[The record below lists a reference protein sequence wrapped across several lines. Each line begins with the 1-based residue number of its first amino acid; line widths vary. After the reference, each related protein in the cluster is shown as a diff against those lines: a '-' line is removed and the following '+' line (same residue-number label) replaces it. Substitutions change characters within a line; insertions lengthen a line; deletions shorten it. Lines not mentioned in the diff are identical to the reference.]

1 MCKSHLRERKL
12 RYKFSLAFWHGFE
25 VVRSFLI
32 IWRSKTGSIQTIFRA
47 AQNCDA
53 RFRLRSAGFC
63 PSPSRLPGGLPD
75 APEGNVLP
83 FYLVIEIGNISLRL
97 AVRAVRAFAAR
108 EIVLVVAVA
117 AALASCAL
125 VPPDAGYAAY
135 VDWHTLAL
143 LFCLMAVV
151 VGFRSLG
158 VLDAAGAWLIARAR
172 TQRAV
177 AGVLVGLAFIAS
189 MAVTNDVALITF
201 VPLALVVLRRA
212 GMECRMCLVATLM
225 TIAANLGSMFTP
237 VGNPQNLYLFTVSG
251 MGVGEFLQLM
261 VPYTAASAAMLAI
274 ACVLCFR
281 GGEVCGASSARFASS
296 DGFASGNAAEDPASE
311 ALPACQMDAVG
322 SASETSDARL
332 ANGHPSAGST
342 FESPSSGN
350 FSACSRKRLAV
361 YGALFACCLAAV
373 PGVLDVRV
381 LLALVLVG
389 VSLSDA
395 SLLRRVD
402 WGLLATFAALFVFV
416 GNMGRVPVLHEALSA
431 AVGGNAL
438 LAAVGGSQVISNV
451 PAAVLLSGF
460 TDQWQALIVGT
471 NLGGL
476 GTLIASMASLITF
489 KAVMMGRPGIRGRYL
504 LVFTAWNVAFLAALL
519 ALAAVL
525 GAA

>member
-1 MCKSHLRERKL
+1 M
-12 RYKFSLAFWHGFE
+12 
-25 VVRSFLI
+25 
-32 IWRSKTGSIQTIFRA
+32 RA
-47 AQNCDA
+47 
-53 RFRLRSAGFC
+53 
-63 PSPSRLPGGLPD
+63 
-75 APEGNVLP
+75 
-83 FYLVIEIGNISLRL
+83 I
-97 AVRAVRAFAAR
+97 RAFAAR
-108 EIVLVVAVA
+108 ETVLVVAVA
-117 AALASCAL
+117 AAVASRAL

-151 VGFRSLG
+151 AGFRSLG
-158 VLDAAGAWLIARAR
+158 VLDAAGAWLVARAR

-177 AGVLVGLAFIAS
+177 AGVLVGLAFFAS

-212 GMECRMCLVATLM
+212 GMEGRVCLVATLM

-237 VGNPQNLYLFTVSG
+237 VGNPQNLYLFTASG
-251 MGVGEFLQLM
+251 MSVGEFLQLM
-261 VPYTAASAAMLAI
+261 GPYTAASGLLLAL
-274 ACVLCFR
+274 ACALCFR
-281 GGEVCGASSARFASS
+281 GEEVRGAGDVDTFAGFSAR
-296 DGFASGNAAEDPASE
+296 
-311 ALPACQMDAVG
+311 
-322 SASETSDARL
+322 T
-332 ANGHPSAGST
+332 
-342 FESPSSGN
+342 
-350 FSACSRKRLAV
+350 RKRLTV

-460 TDQWQALIVGT
+460 TDQWEALIVGT

-489 KAVMMGRPGIRGRYL
+489 KAVMVGRPGIRGRYL
-504 LVFTAWNVAFLAALL
+504 LEFTAWNVAFLAVLL
-519 ALAAVL
+519 ALAVVL

>member
-1 MCKSHLRERKL
+1 MGLRKL
-12 RYKFSLAFWHGFE
+12 QASAKVGEVGRFLFRPYFRRGKTAPCRKLPLAFCRVLPFASSLAGGLP
-25 VVRSFLI
+25 VVLDDGVLI
-32 IWRSKTGSIQTIFRA
+32 FYLMIEMGSIS
-47 AQNCDA
+47 
-53 RFRLRSAGFC
+53 LRSAV
-63 PSPSRLPGGLPD
+63 R
-75 APEGNVLP
+75 
-83 FYLVIEIGNISLRL
+83 VI
-97 AVRAVRAFAAR
+97 RAFAAR
-108 EIVLVVAVA
+108 ETVLVVAVA

-125 VPPDAGYAAY
+125 VPPDAGYTAY

-151 VGFRSLG
+151 AGFSSLG
-158 VLDAAGAWLIARAR
+158 VLDAAGAWLVARAR

-177 AGVLVGLAFIAS
+177 AGVLVGLAFFAS

-212 GMECRMCLVATLM
+212 GMEGRMCLVATLM

-237 VGNPQNLYLFTVSG
+237 VGNPQNLYLFTASG

-261 VPYTAASAAMLAI
+261 GSYTAASGAMLAL

-281 GGEVCGASSARFASS
+281 GGEVRGAGGVGRFASS
-296 DGFASGNAAEDPASE
+296 GGFAFDDTADDPAMQVP
-311 ALPACQMDAVG
+311 PARWTAPEG
-322 SASETSDARL
+322 SAPDCMPARS
-332 ANGHPSAGST
+332 ANGASPASSSIESASLECFT
-342 FESPSSGN
+342 
-350 FSACSRKRLAV
+350 ARSRKRLAM
-361 YGALFACCLAAV
+361 YGILFACCLAAV
-373 PGVLDVRV
+373 LGVLDVRV

-460 TDQWQALIVGT
+460 TNQWQALIVGT

-489 KAVMMGRPGIRGRYL
+489 KAVMVGRPGIRGRYL
-504 LVFTAWNVAFLAALL
+504 LVFTAWNIAFLAVLL
-519 ALAAVL
+519 ALAVVL
-525 GAA
+525 GAV

>member
-1 MCKSHLRERKL
+1 M
-12 RYKFSLAFWHGFE
+12 
-25 VVRSFLI
+25 
-32 IWRSKTGSIQTIFRA
+32 
-47 AQNCDA
+47 
-53 RFRLRSAGFC
+53 
-63 PSPSRLPGGLPD
+63 PGGLPV
-75 APEGNVLP
+75 AFEGNVIPLH
-83 FYLVIEIGNISLRL
+83 LMIRTEKISLRS
-97 AVRAVRAFAAR
+97 AVRAFRAFAAR
-108 EIVLVVAVA
+108 ETVLVVAVA

-125 VPPDAGYAAY
+125 VPPDAGYAAN

-143 LFCLMAVV
+143 LFCLMTVV
-151 VGFRSLG
+151 AGFRSLG
-158 VLDAAGAWLIARAR
+158 VLDAAGAWLVARAR

-177 AGVLVGLAFIAS
+177 AGVLVGLAFFAS

-212 GMECRMCLVATLM
+212 GMEGRMCLVATLM

-237 VGNPQNLYLFTVSG
+237 VGNPQNLYLFTASG

-261 VPYTAASAAMLAI
+261 GPYTAASGAMLAL

-281 GGEVCGASSARFASS
+281 GGEVRGAGGVGRFASS
-296 DGFASGNAAEDPASE
+296 GGFAFDDTADDPAMQVP
-311 ALPACQMDAVG
+311 PARWTAPEG
-322 SASETSDARL
+322 SAPDCMPARS
-332 ANGHPSAGST
+332 ANGASPASSSIESASLECFT
-342 FESPSSGN
+342 
-350 FSACSRKRLAV
+350 ARSRKRLAM
-361 YGALFACCLAAV
+361 YGILFACCLAAV
-373 PGVLDVRV
+373 LGVLDVRV

-489 KAVMMGRPGIRGRYL
+489 KAVMVGRPGIRGRYL
-504 LVFTAWNVAFLAALL
+504 LVFTAWNIVFLAALL
-519 ALAAVL
+519 ALAVVL
-525 GAA
+525 GAV

>member
-1 MCKSHLRERKL
+1 MRREGRGFAEASSFRKSR
-12 RYKFSLAFWHGFE
+12 G
-25 VVRSFLI
+25 
-32 IWRSKTGSIQTIFRA
+32 SKTGPIQAIFQAGQNRA
-47 AQNCDA
+47 MPETAA
-53 RFRLRSAGFC
+53 RVLPGFAFRLCACR
-63 PSPSRLPGGLPD
+63 GLSV
-75 APEGNVLP
+75 ALNHGVLI
-83 FYLVIEIGNISLRL
+83 LCLMIRTGNISLRSF
-97 AVRAVRAFAAR
+97 VRAIRAFAAR
-108 EIVLVVAVA
+108 ETVLVVAFA
-117 AALASCAL
+117 AALVSCAL

-151 VGFRSLG
+151 AGFRSLG
-158 VLDAAGAWLIARAR
+158 VLDAAGAWLVARAR

-177 AGVLVGLAFIAS
+177 AGVLVGLAFFAS

-212 GMECRMCLVATLM
+212 GMEGRMCLVATLM

-237 VGNPQNLYLFTVSG
+237 VGNPQNLYLFTASG

-261 VPYTAASAAMLAI
+261 GPYTAASAAMLAL
-274 ACVLCFR
+274 ACALCFR
-281 GGEVCGASSARFASS
+281 GGEVRGAGG
-296 DGFASGNAAEDPASE
+296 D
-311 ALPACQMDAVG
+311 DA
-322 SASETSDARL
+322 
-332 ANGHPSAGST
+332 SAG
-342 FESPSSGN
+342 FSSR
-350 FSACSRKRLAV
+350 SRKRLAV
-361 YGALFACCLAAV
+361 YGVLFACCLAAV
-373 PGVLDVRV
+373 LGVLDVRV

-489 KAVMMGRPGIRGRYL
+489 KAVMVGRPGIRGRYL
-504 LVFTAWNVAFLAALL
+504 LVFTAWNIAFLAVLL
-519 ALAAVL
+519 ALAVVL
-525 GAA
+525 GAL

>member
-1 MCKSHLRERKL
+1 M
-12 RYKFSLAFWHGFE
+12 
-25 VVRSFLI
+25 
-32 IWRSKTGSIQTIFRA
+32 IWT
-47 AQNCDA
+47 
-53 RFRLRSAGFC
+53 
-63 PSPSRLPGGLPD
+63 
-75 APEGNVLP
+75 E
-83 FYLVIEIGNISLRL
+83 NISLRSVVH
-97 AVRAVRAFAAR
+97 AIRAFAAR
-108 EIVLVVAVA
+108 ETVLVVAVA

-125 VPPDAGYAAY
+125 VPPDTGYAAY

-143 LFCLMAVV
+143 LFCLMTVV
-151 VGFRSLG
+151 AGFRSLG
-158 VLDAAGAWLIARAR
+158 VLDAAGAWLVARAR

-177 AGVLVGLAFIAS
+177 AGVLVGLAFFVS

-201 VPLALVVLRRA
+201 VPLALVVLRHA
-212 GMECRMCLVATLM
+212 GMEGRMCLVATLM

-237 VGNPQNLYLFTVSG
+237 VGNPQNLYLFTASG

-261 VPYTAASAAMLAI
+261 GPYTLASAVMLALTC
-274 ACVLCFR
+274 ALCFR
-281 GGEVCGASSARFASS
+281 GGEVRGAPAARFAPSG
-296 DGFASGNAAEDPASE
+296 GFASGDMTE
-311 ALPACQMDAVG
+311 G
-322 SASETSDARL
+322 SAPGASNARL
-332 ANGHPSAGST
+332 ANERLSSASSSIGSA
-342 FESPSSGN
+342 SPGC
-350 FSACSRKRLAV
+350 FPARSRKRLAV
-361 YGALFACCLAAV
+361 YGVLFACCLAAV
-373 PGVLDVRV
+373 LGVLDVRV

-416 GNMGRVPVLHEALSA
+416 GNMGRVPALHEALSA

-489 KAVMMGRPGIRGRYL
+489 KAVMVGRLGIRGRYL
-504 LVFTAWNVAFLAALL
+504 LVFTAWNVASLAALL
-519 ALAAVL
+519 ALAAIL

>member
-1 MCKSHLRERKL
+1 MIRM
-12 RYKFSLAFWHGFE
+12 
-25 VVRSFLI
+25 
-32 IWRSKTGSIQTIFRA
+32 
-47 AQNCDA
+47 D
-53 RFRLRSAGFC
+53 
-63 PSPSRLPGGLPD
+63 
-75 APEGNVLP
+75 
-83 FYLVIEIGNISLRL
+83 NISLRS
-97 AVRAVRAFAAR
+97 AVRVIRAFAAR
-108 EIVLVVAVA
+108 ETVLVVAVA

-125 VPPDAGYAAY
+125 VPPDVGYAAY

-151 VGFRSLG
+151 SGFRSLG
-158 VLDAAGAWLIARAR
+158 VLDAAGAWLVARAR

-177 AGVLVGLAFIAS
+177 AGVLVGLAFFAS

-212 GMECRMCLVATLM
+212 GMEGRMCLVATLM

-237 VGNPQNLYLFTVSG
+237 VGNPQNLYLFTASG

-261 VPYTAASAAMLAI
+261 GPYTAASGAMLAL
-274 ACVLCFR
+274 ACVLCVR
-281 GGEVCGASSARFASS
+281 GDEVRGAGGFSFDDTADNPAMQVPPARWTAPEGFAPDCMPARSANGASPASS
-296 DGFASGNAAEDPASE
+296 SIE
-311 ALPACQMDAVG
+311 
-322 SASETSDARL
+322 SASLECFTAR
-332 ANGHPSAGST
+332 
-342 FESPSSGN
+342 
-350 FSACSRKRLAV
+350 SRKRLAM
-361 YGALFACCLAAV
+361 YGVLFACCLAAV
-373 PGVLDVRV
+373 LGVLDVRV

-438 LAAVGGSQVISNV
+438 LAAVGGSQVIGNV

-460 TDQWQALIVGT
+460 TDQWQVLIVGT

-489 KAVMMGRPGIRGRYL
+489 KAVMVGRPGIRGRYL
-504 LVFTAWNVAFLAALL
+504 LVFTAWNIAVLAVLL
-519 ALAAVL
+519 ALAVVL
-525 GAA
+525 GAV

>member
-1 MCKSHLRERKL
+1 MILFH
-12 RYKFSLAFWHGFE
+12 F
-25 VVRSFLI
+25 
-32 IWRSKTGSIQTIFRA
+32 
-47 AQNCDA
+47 
-53 RFRLRSAGFC
+53 
-63 PSPSRLPGGLPD
+63 
-75 APEGNVLP
+75 
-83 FYLVIEIGNISLRL
+83 VIRTENISLRSV
-97 AVRAVRAFAAR
+97 VRAIRTFAAR
-108 EIVLVVAVA
+108 ETVLVVAFA

-151 VGFRSLG
+151 AGFRSLG
-158 VLDAAGAWLIARAR
+158 VLDAVGAWLVARAR

-177 AGVLVGLAFIAS
+177 AGVLGGLAFFVS

-212 GMECRMCLVATLM
+212 GMEGRVCLVATLM

-237 VGNPQNLYLFTVSG
+237 VGNPQNLYLFTASG

-261 VPYTAASAAMLAI
+261 GPYTSASAVMLAL

-281 GGEVCGASSARFASS
+281 GGEVREAGGFGDAADAFAS
-296 DGFASGNAAEDPASE
+296 
-311 ALPACQMDAVG
+311 
-322 SASETSDARL
+322 
-332 ANGHPSAGST
+332 
-342 FESPSSGN
+342 
-350 FSACSRKRLAV
+350 FSVRSRKRLAV
-361 YGALFACCLAAV
+361 YGVLFACCLAAV
-373 PGVLDVRV
+373 LGVLDVRV

-389 VSLSDA
+389 VSLADA

-402 WGLLATFAALFVFV
+402 WGLLTTFVALFVFV

-489 KAVMMGRPGIRGRYL
+489 KAVMVGRPGVHGRYL

-525 GAA
+525 GVA